1 MHSVTF
7 KLSLLDSLNFII
19 CIDYGVEYTGISQIS
34 YTPNGT
40 DPSEIHWVGNTMNV
54 RYFSNVTLFQD
65 NNGLVQYQEIDVT
78 SWLWPNYISELQTWD
93 PELPAFVLENKYTIE
108 LSGSNSTNI
117 TLTAFE
123 QWRSAKFLLRVWNNT
138 PSDVI
143 PWVTPSW
150 ILLNE
155 GSDNFT
161 IDTSKVTS
169 VGFVNLTFQ
178 SQLVGYSMLN
188 LYVNNTISTNNSM
201 ILFVND
207 NCQIKSNLIDWYV
220 IVKQIKNFSLSFYDK
235 ENDNV
240 FVSLVDSGAW
250 SVFVQAQNTSIFR
263 LIVMWDDS
271 SVSQTT
277 IILKYTDKYHQD
289 AQYWVQ
295 VGINLNIF
303 KSQSPIFAND
313 LSPIQINLWDLQQLQ
328 VGFPEII
335 DVDSSLFNISLANST
350 ADWIQIQTSASG
362 FQNSSDNFSVSWS
375 INLTFKR
382 VRSLFWF
389 NCDMQFV

>member
-1 MHSVTF
+1 M
-7 KLSLLDSLNFII
+7 
-19 CIDYGVEYTGISQIS
+19 
-34 YTPNGT
+34 
-40 DPSEIHWVGNTMNV
+40 
-54 RYFSNVTLFQD
+54 
-65 NNGLVQYQEIDVT
+65 T

-93 PELPAFVLENKYTIE
+93 PEIPAFVLENQYTIE
-108 LSGSNSTNI
+108 LSGSNLINI

-123 QWRSAKFLLRVWNNT
+123 KWRNAKFLLRVWNNT

-155 GSDNFT
+155 GSGNFT

-169 VGFVNLTFQ
+169 IGFVNLTFQ

-188 LYVNNTISTNNSM
+188 LNVNNTISTNNSL

-207 NCQIKSNLIDWYV
+207 NCQLIITLTDWNV
-220 IVKQIKNFSLSFYDK
+220 IVQQIKNFSLNFYNK

-240 FVSLVDSGAW
+240 FVSLDDSGAW
-250 SVFVQAQNTSIFR
+250 SVFVQAQNTSTFS

-277 IILKYTDKYHQD
+277 ITLKYTDKYHQD
-289 AQYWVQ
+289 VQYWVQ

-303 KSQSPIFAND
+303 KSQPPIFAND
-313 LSPIQINLWDLQQLQ
+313 LSPIQINLWDIQQLL

-350 ADWIQIQTSASG
+350 ADWIQIQTSTSD

-375 INLTFKR
+375 I
-382 VRSLFWF
+382 
-389 NCDMQFV
+389 D